1 MYYISSNIIQNYK
14 IFINK
19 DFELYSSILI
29 EEANEVLSYKVIK
42 N

>member
-19 DFELYSSILI
+19 DFELYSSILL